1 MKKTIKPA
9 GGFTLAEILIM
20 LVILGFV
27 GALGVPM
34 LGANKVKKPMEV
46 KAYHGTIECFWEND
60 KLMQFTSNNTNNK
73 SGELKDVTGEGACY
87 FTAPIANLFV
97 LHAIGAGG
105 GGAVGIQGKPW
116 YKNATKRVEGYIPTD
131 TSFLSVISDKEKVPE
146 WVRNEWDKQWSNDDS
161 NWIEYILESPLGSSG
176 DGDCAPIRID
186 TEENKYNDCSMKCV
200 VNIEECPEYCIYRY
214 AANGG
219 NSGNGAKYKVKSKI
233 NYSPKGMMDSVEFI
247 KTKDESTLRIGDK
260 FITLRPSGE
269 GKNGVVNVINY
280 SNVEVKH
287 GSKGE
292 DFKVSAVSNNY
303 MSFSGMKLTE
313 WQHLTKAPKGGEGCK
328 TPNKL
333 PLMGKVS
340 LGKDKRIKY
349 ETDSLAIEVN
359 FGLAG
364 DAGESVQKILEKLPA
379 DTQFKLVPVKSN
391 SEGEPCKDNA
401 ARTCSYIYMKDNTTG
416 EWKPFVS
423 AGSGIDGWGGI
434 DILPVEE
441 GDLPFPKAY
450 AKAFQSRY
458 PSPSLIAGASYKSYI
473 KSHYGIQPG
482 VSGEGSYP
490 IVTHVEGSAVH
501 WINGKRTGNEPLKPL
516 ANSDRQCFEGVSGWG
531 GAVQPDPNKPPIHV
545 NEYCGDYDETKG
557 EPGAVVISW

>member
-1 MKKTIKPA
+1 M
-9 GGFTLAEILIM
+9 AEILIM

-219 NSGNGAKYKVKSKI
+219 NSGNGAKYKVK
-233 NYSPKGMMDSVEFI
+233 
-247 KTKDESTLRIGDK
+247 
-260 FITLRPSGE
+260 
-269 GKNGVVNVINY
+269 
-280 SNVEVKH
+280 
-287 GSKGE
+287 
-292 DFKVSAVSNNY
+292 
-303 MSFSGMKLTE
+303 
-313 WQHLTKAPKGGEGCK
+313 
-328 TPNKL
+328 
-333 PLMGKVS
+333 
-340 LGKDKRIKY
+340 
-349 ETDSLAIEVN
+349 
-359 FGLAG
+359 
-364 DAGESVQKILEKLPA
+364 
-379 DTQFKLVPVKSN
+379 
-391 SEGEPCKDNA
+391 
-401 ARTCSYIYMKDNTTG
+401 
-416 EWKPFVS
+416 
-423 AGSGIDGWGGI
+423 
-434 DILPVEE
+434 
-441 GDLPFPKAY
+441 
-450 AKAFQSRY
+450 
-458 PSPSLIAGASYKSYI
+458 
-473 KSHYGIQPG
+473 
-482 VSGEGSYP
+482 
-490 IVTHVEGSAVH
+490 
-501 WINGKRTGNEPLKPL
+501 
-516 ANSDRQCFEGVSGWG
+516 
-531 GAVQPDPNKPPIHV
+531 
-545 NEYCGDYDETKG
+545 
-557 EPGAVVISW
+557 